1 MNISSDHLLSLIL
14 IISGVIFY
22 LAAFVH
28 KRFPPKQIN
37 FFYGYRTR
45 KSMKNIESW
54 NFAQN
59 LSSKKMKNMSL
70 LLIGLGLIMSFIR
83 LELFLSLWIGLTIV
97 IIMLALMIFHIENE
111 LKKRFPQK

>member
-1 MNISSDHLLSLIL
+1 MSIPIDHFLSLIL
-14 IISGVIFY
+14 VVSGIIFC
-22 LAAFVH
+22 LAAFLH

-37 FFYGYRTR
+37 SFYGYRTR

-70 LLIGLGLIMSFIR
+70 RLIGLGLIMSFIR

-111 LKKRFPQK
+111 LKKRFPKK

>member
-37 FFYGYRTR
+37 SLYRTR
-45 KSMKNIESW
+45 TSMKNIESW

-70 LLIGLGLIMSFIR
+70 RLIGLGLIMSFIR
-83 LELFLSLWIGLTIV
+83 LELFLSLWI
-97 IIMLALMIFHIENE
+97 
-111 LKKRFPQK
+111 